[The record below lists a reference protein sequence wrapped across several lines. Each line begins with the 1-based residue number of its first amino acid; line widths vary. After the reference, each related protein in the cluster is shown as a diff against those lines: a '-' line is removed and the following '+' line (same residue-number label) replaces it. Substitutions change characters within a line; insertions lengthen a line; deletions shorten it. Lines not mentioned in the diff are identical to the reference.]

1 MLLRAQEHQVAAV
14 VLQVARIGRLV
25 ALVDLP
31 VLLHQ
36 GRECRRDAPA
46 EITELFP
53 LDQVV
58 QDDGRVRA
66 GLRAGARAV
75 ERLTLGKH
83 AAAAERRGD
92 ARCRLDAS

>member
-14 VLQVARIGRLV
+14 VLQVARIGRLI

-36 GRECRRDAPA
+36 RREHRRDAAA
-46 EITELFP
+46 EIAELFP

-58 QDDGRVRA
+58 QGDSRVRA

-75 ERLTLGKH
+75 ERLTFGQH
-83 AAAAERRGD
+83 AAAAERRDD
-92 ARCRLDAS
+92 ARCWVDAG